1 MPSLRGWILDRTT
14 QGNAMSQDSI
24 LLGLPRWSSGAPL
37 LFFSKSVSYFI
48 CLNIYDKSAPQTQR
62 SYLSNQNKWTN
73 KICLTALWAARNTA
87 FSVLSPL
94 FPPRSPELGDLF
106 RFSSLLI
113 ALWAE
118 CLLFKHSLLWT
129 LFFFIFYFFGP
140 LCCTLLPWW
149 RQLSASAVLLTL

>member
-1 MPSLRGWILDRTT
+1 MPWLRGWILDRTA

-24 LLGLPRWSSGAPL
+24 LLLLPWWSSGAPL
-37 LFFSKSVSYFI
+37 LFFKSVSYFI
-48 CLNIYDKSAPQTQR
+48 CLNIYDKAASQTQR
-62 SYLSNQNKWTN
+62 SYFSKQNKWTS
-73 KICLTALWAARNTA
+73 KICLTALWMARNIA

-94 FPPRSPELGDLF
+94 FPPGSPELGDLF

-129 LFFFIFYFFGP
+129 LFFLFFYFFGP